1 MGMTDVVVLILHE
14 HINTYH
20 HNEFEVMKTSNLP
33 NTYFKKFKNVHN
45 VTFEIELGFE
55 QYAEKI
61 DVVGIF

>member
-1 MGMTDVVVLILHE
+1 MAI
-14 HINTYH
+14 YH